1 MLGISNLLF
10 SLILSIVLI
19 SLNALKNYS
28 NFEKFKLNVGK
39 VNSGEYYRLLSS
51 GFLHGDI
58 QHLLF
63 NCFTLFIFGDT
74 VITSL
79 GEINFVLLYF
89 SCLIFSGWLSMY
101 FNKNNSFYS
110 AVGASGAV
118 IGVVYSSILLY
129 PGMKLAFLFFP
140 IPMPA
145 YLFAI
150 GNAYGIYT
158 PLTNKYFEKKMT
170 MSREK
175 YGSFLLSRYKTFDF
189 IESMKSSNNYG
200 LLGFIGDQSPKKDSK
215 SYVRAFMGTKVPV
228 FTGAERIAK
237 NYNFPIFYC
246 QINRVKRGFYE
257 AEISVLAMNPL
268 EYKDNEIT
276 DLFFNKLERQIVQNP
291 SEYLWTHN
299 RFKHMVH

>member
-79 GEINFVLLYF
+79 GKINFILLYF
-89 SCLIFSGWLSMY
+89 SCLIFSGWLSVY
-101 FNKNNSFYS
+101 FNKKNSFYS

-150 GNAYGIYT
+150 GYLLYSLYGV
-158 PLTNKYFEKKMT
+158 KKLNDGIGH
-170 MSREK
+170 EAHV
-175 YGSFLLSRYKTFDF
+175 GGALSGLVITSLFKPNVI
-189 IESMKSSNNYG
+189 IESFY
-200 LLGFIGDQSPKKDSK
+200 LLIVMVAITVIGFFSIKK
-215 SYVRAFMGTKVPV
+215 
-228 FTGAERIAK
+228 
-237 NYNFPIFYC
+237 N
-246 QINRVKRGFYE
+246 
-257 AEISVLAMNPL
+257 
-268 EYKDNEIT
+268 
-276 DLFFNKLERQIVQNP
+276 
-291 SEYLWTHN
+291 
-299 RFKHMVH
+299 

>member
-79 GEINFVLLYF
+79 GEIYFVLLYF
-89 SCLIFSGWLSMY
+89 SCLIFSGWLSVY
-101 FNKNNSFYS
+101 FNKKNSFYS

-150 GNAYGIYT
+150 GYLLYSLYGV
-158 PLTNKYFEKKMT
+158 KKLNDGIGHEAHVGGALSGLVITSLFKPDVIM
-170 MSREK
+170 E
-175 YGSFLLSRYKTFDF
+175 SFYLLIVMVAITVV
-189 IESMKSSNNYG
+189 
-200 LLGFIGDQSPKKDSK
+200 GFFSIKK
-215 SYVRAFMGTKVPV
+215 
-228 FTGAERIAK
+228 
-237 NYNFPIFYC
+237 N
-246 QINRVKRGFYE
+246 
-257 AEISVLAMNPL
+257 
-268 EYKDNEIT
+268 
-276 DLFFNKLERQIVQNP
+276 
-291 SEYLWTHN
+291 
-299 RFKHMVH
+299 

>member
-10 SLILSIVLI
+10 SLILTIVLI

-28 NFEKFKLNVGK
+28 IFEKFKLNVGK

-51 GFLHGDI
+51 GFLHGDM

-74 VITSL
+74 VIMSL

-89 SCLIFSGWLSMY
+89 SSLIFSGWLSVY
-101 FNKNNSFYS
+101 FNKKNSFYS

-150 GNAYGIYT
+150 GYLLYSLYGV
-158 PLTNKYFEKKMT
+158 KKLNDGIGHEAHVGGALSGLIIT
-170 MSREK
+170 SLFKPNVITE
-175 YGSFLLSRYKTFDF
+175 SFYLLIVMVAITV
-189 IESMKSSNNYG
+189 I
-200 LLGFIGDQSPKKDSK
+200 GFFSIKK
-215 SYVRAFMGTKVPV
+215 
-228 FTGAERIAK
+228 
-237 NYNFPIFYC
+237 N
-246 QINRVKRGFYE
+246 
-257 AEISVLAMNPL
+257 
-268 EYKDNEIT
+268 
-276 DLFFNKLERQIVQNP
+276 
-291 SEYLWTHN
+291 
-299 RFKHMVH
+299 

>member
-10 SLILSIVLI
+10 SLILTIVLI

-28 NFEKFKLNVGK
+28 IFEKFKLNVGK

-74 VITSL
+74 VIMSL

-89 SCLIFSGWLSMY
+89 SSLIFSGWLSVY
-101 FNKNNSFYS
+101 FNKKNSFYS

-150 GNAYGIYT
+150 GYLLYSLYGV
-158 PLTNKYFEKKMT
+158 KKLNDGIGHEAHVGGALSGLIIT
-170 MSREK
+170 SLFKPNVITE
-175 YGSFLLSRYKTFDF
+175 SFYLLIVMVAITV
-189 IESMKSSNNYG
+189 I
-200 LLGFIGDQSPKKDSK
+200 GFFSIKK
-215 SYVRAFMGTKVPV
+215 
-228 FTGAERIAK
+228 
-237 NYNFPIFYC
+237 N
-246 QINRVKRGFYE
+246 
-257 AEISVLAMNPL
+257 
-268 EYKDNEIT
+268 
-276 DLFFNKLERQIVQNP
+276 
-291 SEYLWTHN
+291 
-299 RFKHMVH
+299 